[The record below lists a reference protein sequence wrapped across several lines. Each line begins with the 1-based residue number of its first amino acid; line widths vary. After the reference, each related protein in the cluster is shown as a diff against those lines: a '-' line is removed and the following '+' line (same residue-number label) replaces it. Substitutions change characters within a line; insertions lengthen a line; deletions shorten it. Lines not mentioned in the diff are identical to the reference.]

1 MKKLAIFSVLAL
13 CLGFSS
19 CDNVDLPNPPGQS
32 NPQEA
37 LFDAANLMVRT
48 ANSETTVIDLTAF
61 NNESRQVPLAMVT
74 LTGDLPSGYALKF
87 AVSISK
93 DGNFDNAPVIECECP
108 STTVFA
114 DPDMLN
120 GVLRTFSKDVADQTV
135 QIQLRPYIYNTAN
148 HTSMVEVDRTF
159 GPFTMVMKPFEPT
172 TVIENSY
179 YLLLSADGSTW
190 NLADAI
196 ASTHSST
203 NVYDDPEFK
212 FNFYIDQDQIDN
224 GGVWWK
230 VIPASTY
237 AMADAWT
244 TGAWYGTTD
253 DEQPATEGTLVAAGA
268 IPGIN
273 MMISGPIMMSINM
286 ETLHFNYLSA
296 IECYYTPGG
305 SNGWNASNSQALWTN
320 DYSFYFGFVAIDGE
334 FKFNPD
340 TDWKGR
346 DFGVKDQPEFSTGEY
361 PVGKGKALGS
371 DNIKV
376 PVNGLYYVTLTPDN
390 DNAFELRNIGR
401 VGIIGSA
408 TPTDWSDDTALTPSA
423 DFLTWTGTIKLTE
436 GELKF
441 RFNGSWDLSLGG
453 TADNLSTSGG
463 NIASPGDGTYEVTV
477 SFATYPYQAIF
488 VKK

>member
-37 LFDAANLMVRT
+37 LFDSDYLKVQSC
-48 ANSETTVIDLTAF
+48 NSETNVIDLTAF
-61 NNESRQVPLAMVT
+61 NNESRQVPVAAVT
-74 LTGDLPSGYALKF
+74 QKGDIPSGYALKF
-87 AVSISK
+87 EVAISK

-108 STTVFA
+108 GNTVLA
-114 DPDMLN
+114 DPDILN
-120 GVLRTFSKDVADQTV
+120 GVLRTFSKDVVEQTV
-135 QIQLRPYIYNTAN
+135 QLQLRPYLYSVDNPT
-148 HTSMVEVDRTF
+148 TVVEVNRTY
-159 GPFTMVMKPFEPT
+159 GPFAITMKPFEPS

-179 YLLLSADGSTW
+179 YLLLSTDGSTW

-196 ASTHSST
+196 ASTHSSN

-212 FNFYIDQDQIDN
+212 FKFYVDQDQIDN

-230 VIPASTY
+230 IIPASTY
-237 AMADAWT
+237 GMGDAWT
-244 TGAWYGTTD
+244 SGTWYGTNDD
-253 DEQPATEGTLVAAGA
+253 DEVATEGTLVTTGA
-268 IPGIN
+268 RPGIN

-305 SNGWNASNSQALWTN
+305 SNGWNASKSQALWTT
-320 DYSFYFGFVAIDGE
+320 DYSFYFGFVVIDGE

-340 TDWKGR
+340 TDWKNR
-346 DFGVKDQPEFSTGEY
+346 DFGVKDQPEFSTGAY
-361 PVGKGKALGS
+361 PYGKGNALGS

-376 PVNGLYYVTLTPDN
+376 PVNGLYYVTLNPDK

-423 DFLTWTGTIKLTE
+423 DYLTWTGTIKLTA

-453 TADNLSTSGG
+453 TADNLSTSGD
-463 NIASPGDGTYEVTV
+463 NIASPGDGTYDVTV